1 MANITSNESIL
12 IYDGHKLLFP
22 GISSDYLN
30 IYNYLSIKKEKKTNS
45 VSNNK
50 LVLNKIYFFKYSE
63 SQRFS

>member
-30 IYNYLSIKKEKKTNS
+30 IYNYLSIKKKKKQIQFLIIN
-45 VSNNK
+45 
-50 LVLNKIYFFKYSE
+50 
-63 SQRFS
+63 